1 MAPRRFETAVV
12 TGGASGLGAAIV
24 DVLRS
29 HGARV
34 VVSDIREDALRAFV
48 DERSGDG
55 PEILAHACDVT
66 DPEAMEA
73 MATFAVE
80 TLGHV
85 DLWVNNAGV
94 AAAGRCEETDVAS
107 WMRVVDVD
115 LMGVVWG
122 CRAILPHLRERDG
135 GAILNVAS
143 AAALVCGPQMA
154 AYNTAKKGV
163 MGLSQ
168 SLVTE
173 LAGTGVTVTCLC
185 PTFFHTNLLDT
196 ATGDPTMLKVGEK
209 LMVRSPWTAKQVAG
223 VALNDTLRGRAFSIP
238 MRDGA
243 WVWLLRRWFPQY
255 AGEWIGGI
263 YSRAAR
269 RFRSR

>member
-1 MAPRRFETAVV
+1 MGRRRFETAVV
-12 TGGASGLGAAIV
+12 TGGASGLGAALV
-24 DVLRS
+24 DRLRA

-34 VVSDIREDALRAFV
+34 VVSDVREDALRAFV
-48 DERSGDG
+48 DARAGQG
-55 PEILAHACDVT
+55 PEIHGLVCDVT
-66 DPEAMEA
+66 DPEAMIGLAADAIER
-73 MATFAVE
+73 
-80 TLGHV
+80 LGHV

-94 AAAGRCEETDVAS
+94 AAAGRCEDTDVAS
-107 WMRVVDVD
+107 WTRVIDVD

-122 CRAILPHLRERDG
+122 CRAILPHLRERGG

-173 LAGTGVTVTCLC
+173 LADTDVTVTCLC
-185 PTFFHTNLLDT
+185 PTFFQTNLLHT
-196 ATGDPTMLKVGEK
+196 ATGDASMLKVGAK
-209 LMVRSPWTAKQVAG
+209 LMAGSSWSADDVAG
-223 VALNDTLRGRAFSIP
+223 VALNDTLRGRPFSVP

-243 WVWLLRRWFPQY
+243 WIWLLRRAFPQH
-255 AGEWIGGI
+255 AGQWIGAI
-263 YSRAAR
+263 YRRGR
-269 RFRSR
+269 RFRPR